1 VRIGTIIA
9 QDRKANTRWRSH
21 IARAAGRPAG
31 MTGMALERAIAG
43 LAARNPEYV
52 VRG

>member
-1 VRIGTIIA
+1 
-9 QDRKANTRWRSH
+9 
-21 IARAAGRPAG
+21 